1 MTLHNTIKQYR
12 LAFREVKKH
21 TPRLVTI
28 TILQA
33 ILNAVYPFINIYF
46 SARIIDCLS
55 SSQEVKQLVTL
66 VLILLFLN
74 FVLFTLGNYF
84 KSKYELFR
92 TLLWH
97 KEKNAVAQA
106 LNQTEYQN
114 LEDASFQESVQKHA
128 SGIDSFGSFL
138 NRVVWQLGE
147 LIKGIVLLCLS
158 IFFIFPLIKVSL
170 KNTGGSFFE
179 SPWFLIV
186 IALGIGVS
194 AGVIALVSAKLQKR
208 YFKLYDQCLAV
219 NKIQKYY
226 FEKLSNYKT
235 GKEIRMFHEE
245 ELIERHAEEILLNK
259 GNKLFQKMT
268 MNNAILDSTYAL
280 LGVAMGFIIYVFIGV
295 KGLLGLFSV
304 GYLVQYI
311 GSFLQ
316 IVSAIGILESISGQV
331 EIVVNSLKY
340 YTDIIQ
346 SAKREPNQ
354 SALIP
359 KSPPYQIEFRN
370 VSFKYPNMDQY
381 ALKNI
386 SLTLPFGEQLAI
398 VGRNGSGKTTF
409 IKLLCR
415 LYTVDE
421 GEILLNGININ
432 DYKEEEY
439 FKLFS
444 VVFQDYSIFSFT
456 VQQNIS
462 GNKEDDGQKLKSCL
476 NKAGILERVE
486 AMADKENTYLY
497 SDYSEDGVE
506 ISGGEAQK
514 IALARALYKDAPFI
528 ILDEPTSALDPLAE
542 YDLYQKF
549 NQLVEG
555 KTAIYISHR
564 LSSCKFCKHIAVF
577 NDGELLQYGSHDDL
591 IKDTDGKY
599 FELWNAQAQYY
610 LTGQKLTQTV

>member
-1 MTLHNTIKQYR
+1 MSLH
-12 LAFREVKKH
+12 
-21 TPRLVTI
+21 
-28 TILQA
+28 
-33 ILNAVYPFINIYF
+33 
-46 SARIIDCLS
+46 
-55 SSQEVKQLVTL
+55 
-66 VLILLFLN
+66 
-74 FVLFTLGNYF
+74 
-84 KSKYELFR
+84 
-92 TLLWH
+92 
-97 KEKNAVAQA
+97 
-106 LNQTEYQN
+106 
-114 LEDASFQESVQKHA
+114 
-128 SGIDSFGSFL
+128 
-138 NRVVWQLGE
+138 
-147 LIKGIVLLCLS
+147 
-158 IFFIFPLIKVSL
+158 FFIFPLIKVSL

-346 SAKREPNQ
+346 SAKKEPKQ

-555 KTAIYISHR
+555 KTTIYISHR